1 MVQEGRDRL
10 GHLANVRFHHGNG
23 YDLASF
29 EDGSFDVV
37 YSIVALQHMP
47 RTVAYNYLLESHRVL
62 RQGGVL
68 WLYVPN
74 LLRDDCFSAFH
85 HFSQPWFVSH
95 PYPMNFYTPQEL
107 SRLLVAAG
115 FWLERLNDE
124 LRAEARKTG
133 GPGISEQAQ
142 PLVGLHD
149 AERQRLARHNAELT
163 QRNAELERAL
173 ERIRSNPLVRLAPQ
187 PVGSCA
193 GQHPAPTSSERRG
206 AAYRR
211 AAAPCPSDSG
221 YARAASPPGQGPGK
235 VAKCPSWSPGALSR
249 RHTRAACYLRPGPA
263 RPWYELD
270 NLDFAGVLRRFACEP
285 SGKVQPRGGA
295 IGKPRSPLG
304 GQPCR
309 STAGQHAAT
318 VTSHLPVPPQR
329 VR

>member
-1 MVQEGRDRL
+1 MKLTDPTYGLKRTALEAVELEGQTLDAHRDFWDSSAGVDSLGAIVADSDERSYQSSGRAEAEALRRFLGPHATVLDIGCGTGRVMEHLAPWCREVHGIDISEQMVQKGRDRL
-10 GHLANVRFHHGNG
+10 GHLAKVRFHHGNG
-23 YDLASF
+23 YDLAGF
-29 EDGSFDVV
+29 EDSSFDVV

-142 PLVGLHD
+142 QLVGLHD
-149 AERQRLARHNAELT
+149 AERQLARRNAELT
-163 QRNAELERAL
+163 RRNAELERAL
-173 ERIRSNPLVRLAPQ
+173 ERIRSNPLVRLAT
-187 PVGSCA
+187 GA
-193 GQHPAPTSSERRG
+193 RRQL
-206 AAYRR
+206 RR
-211 AAAPCPSDSG
+211 A
-221 YARAASPPGQGPGK
+221 
-235 VAKCPSWSPGALSR
+235 PGAR
-249 RHTRAACYLRPGPA
+249 
-263 RPWYELD
+263 
-270 NLDFAGVLRRFACEP
+270 EP
-285 SGKVQPRGGA
+285 
-295 IGKPRSPLG
+295 
-304 GQPCR
+304 
-309 STAGQHAAT
+309 
-318 VTSHLPVPPQR
+318 
-329 VR
+329 